1 MRAMLLIWLL
11 LLGLVTCFNVTEARP
26 GGGHSSSG
34 HSSSS
39 GSYSSPSYGSFSY
52 NPSFSSGYNNGVSV
66 NTNPAGLVFFLI
78 ILIIIIIILKN
89 KTAPQP
95 FVAAPTAINRSR
107 QQNSLKNELDLLKQ
121 SDPNFSAILFIDFV
135 HSLYTKFYSYSTH
148 PEYSYISPFLSTEL
162 QQHFEKAAPWT
173 VNEIVINGI
182 RWETISTQGTETESI
197 SLVIDANYTLHQQD
211 KATRYTVTERW
222 LFYRQKGLLSAE
234 PDKMQTLCC
243 PQCGAPAH
251 FTDSGECG
259 HCGTVIN
266 KGEKQWYLGKRVVLR
281 TTALAASDLVS
292 YTEEQGTQRLTVKQD
307 GLAEQM
313 QSFIQQQ
320 SLPDWDGFWRPFA
333 DDIVKAYFLS
343 IYGHWSKRDWQGVR
357 HLLSDR
363 LYEANSFWLALY
375 AEHDWHNRLDDINI
389 SQIVPAK
396 IELDKYYQAITVRI
410 FASCF
415 DYTEDANGK
424 IIGGSKRNRRSYS
437 EYWTFVRRT
446 GKAAHTAPYSLT
458 SCPQCGAPADNMGQ
472 TAECGYCGS
481 KISTGEFSWVLF
493 LIMQDDV
500 YEG

>member
-11 LLGLVTCFNVTEARP
+11 LLGLMTCFNVIEARP

-39 GSYSSPSYGSFSY
+39 SHSHSSSSFSY
-52 NPSFSSGYNNGVSV
+52 RPSFSNSSSHSIGSGNS
-66 NTNPAGLVFFLI
+66 NPATLFVVLVILMIIIVI
-78 ILIIIIIILKN
+78 ILRYQN
-89 KTAPQP
+89 TTQS
-95 FVAAPTAINRSR
+95 FVAAPTILNKAR
-107 QQNSLKNELDLLKQ
+107 QQNTIKQALALLKK
-121 SDPNFSAILFIDFV
+121 SDPNFSGILFIDFV

-162 QQHFEKAAPWT
+162 QQYFEKAAPWT

-182 RWETISTQGTETESI
+182 RWESISTQGLETENI

-211 KATRYTVTERW
+211 KATRYAVTERW

-292 YTEEQGTQRLTVKQD
+292 YSEEQGTQLLTIKQD

-313 QSFIQQQ
+313 QHFIQQQ
-320 SLPDWDGFWRPFA
+320 SLPDWDSFWRPFA

-343 IYGHWSKRDWQGVR
+343 IYEHWSKRDWQGVR

-375 AEHDWHNRLDDINI
+375 TEQDWHNRLDDINI

-396 IELDKYYQAITVRI
+396 IELDKYYEAITVRI

-446 GKAAHTAPYSLT
+446 GKAAHSAPYSLT